1 MDIANIAV
9 RLVIFTGAL
18 VLFDGIACFC
28 AVNAPIIKRKAVFY
42 GSWALTAAAAF
53 VGAAAVGSR
62 DFGRGG
68 ASTAVQAFVFTASLA
83 LCLIVILK
91 SVGFDY
97 FQPLSLTRLSSGLI
111 IAGGCLIYLGSAPA
125 IVFGKSGL
133 FALIF
138 QAGVVLSILIGF
150 IWRKTQSIGSFEN
163 IDGEPL
169 MLFQNG
175 ESGYR
180 TFRIPSLIVLNKEVL
195 NEHGGDFPQDVLL
208 ASAEARRNSYH
219 DDGDIDLVAKLSAD
233 GGKSWTS
240 LQVLFKDP
248 DKNGKAGNPAPVFDK
263 NTGNIHFAMTT
274 DSGGTE
280 VARGTL
286 GKDLAISWENRISL
300 EKMIPGPGKGIQLSS
315 GRLFIPGGGSCVV
328 SDDGGLT
335 WKRGGEA
342 REGECEAV
350 ELADGELM
358 MVTRFGPDCAKYHP
372 REYQKVSSSAD
383 GGETWFGHR
392 DLPLKTPMCQSSLTK
407 TSDGTVYLTHP
418 DCFLTRANL
427 AAGISRDGGET
438 WIVKRLYNG
447 PSGYSCAAA
456 DSNDSV
462 FVLAEIGKVDYN
474 EALVFL
480 KIKQP

>member
-1 MDIANIAV
+1 MC
-9 RLVIFTGAL
+9 RSG
-18 VLFDGIACFC
+18 
-28 AVNAPIIKRKAVFY
+28 PQ
-42 GSWALTAAAAF
+42 S
-53 VGAAAVGSR
+53 
-62 DFGRGG
+62 GG
-68 ASTAVQAFVFTASLA
+68 N
-83 LCLIVILK
+83 
-91 SVGFDY
+91 
-97 FQPLSLTRLSSGLI
+97 P
-111 IAGGCLIYLGSAPA
+111 AG
-125 IVFGKSGL
+125 
-133 FALIF
+133 
-138 QAGVVLSILIGF
+138 
-150 IWRKTQSIGSFEN
+150 T
-163 IDGEPL
+163 
-169 MLFQNG
+169 
-175 ESGYR
+175 
-180 TFRIPSLIVLNKEVL
+180 
-195 NEHGGDFPQDVLL
+195 
-208 ASAEARRNSYH
+208 AEARRNSYH